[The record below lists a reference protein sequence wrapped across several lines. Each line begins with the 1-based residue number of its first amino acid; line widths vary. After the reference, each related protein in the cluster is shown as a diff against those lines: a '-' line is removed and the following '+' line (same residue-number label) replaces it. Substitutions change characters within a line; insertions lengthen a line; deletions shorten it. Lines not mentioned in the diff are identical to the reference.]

1 MRPNPIGTRLCTMHD
16 LCMPTKTISI
26 ETDVYS
32 LLKRAKLRRESFSQV
47 IRRLMADPPAETLG
61 ELELALKEYE
71 GVHLRR
77 RCPV

>member
-1 MRPNPIGTRLCTMHD
+1 MHD

-47 IRRLMADPPAETLG
+47 IRRLMADRPAETLG

-71 GVHLRR
+71 GVHLKRR
-77 RCPV
+77 TRPRDASA